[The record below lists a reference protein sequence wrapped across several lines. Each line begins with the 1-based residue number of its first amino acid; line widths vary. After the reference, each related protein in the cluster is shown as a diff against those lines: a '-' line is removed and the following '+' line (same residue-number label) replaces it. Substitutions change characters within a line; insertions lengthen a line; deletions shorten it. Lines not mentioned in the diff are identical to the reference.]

1 MGKITQ
7 LIYGVLAGT
16 IVSVPAYLFVVQR
29 DPTRLGSEAL
39 PAPSAKVWA
48 GVAELLADGI
58 GALPHNALT
67 AIAVGAALGIV
78 LTLLGELGPK
88 AWRPWLPSTT
98 GLGIAGVI
106 PAFAVQAALTT
117 AKTLTAGR

>member
-29 DPTRLGSEAL
+29 DPTRLGSDAL

-48 GVAELLADGI
+48 GVAEGEQRFARSCG
-58 GALPHNALT
+58 GPGR
-67 AIAVGAALGIV
+67 AIPLKWPERRGVAAARRSG
-78 LTLLGELGPK
+78 
-88 AWRPWLPSTT
+88 RRFSTC
-98 GLGIAGVI
+98 GSMPPAG
-106 PAFAVQAALTT
+106 
-117 AKTLTAGR
+117 

>member
-48 GVAELLADGI
+48 GVAEGERRFARSCGGPGRATPLKW
-58 GALPHNALT
+58 PERCE
-67 AIAVGAALGIV
+67 VAAARRSG
-78 LTLLGELGPK
+78 
-88 AWRPWLPSTT
+88 RRFSTC
-98 GLGIAGVI
+98 GSMPPAG
-106 PAFAVQAALTT
+106 
-117 AKTLTAGR
+117 